1 MQKKIIKKIIIA
13 VLFGTLFSSCSKNFD
28 DINNNPNATPVASP
42 EQLLP
47 PALVDVLTYN
57 MIRNRG
63 FNNELMQVT
72 VDLGDGDGKVFRYDY
87 RATWA
92 DYLYNGL
99 YAQLSNIKDVYT
111 ISSKEGDSLY
121 NKSYMG
127 ISLILQ
133 SWIYSI
139 LTDTYGDIPYFESNH
154 AKDQVIFEPAFDPQ
168 KDIYL
173 DIFKQ
178 LEEANTLL
186 SAGQAI
192 VPYSDPIYGG
202 DVARWRKFGN
212 SLYLRLLLR
221 ISGKSEVSQ
230 NCIAKIKEIIDGNPS
245 AYPIISSNDESAIL
259 KWTGAAPYI
268 SPFVTNVREQDFR
281 TPGIANF
288 FIDHLAPLNDPCTDI
303 ALGTNSICRWRIATY
318 QGSFQGVPSGYA
330 AGDNP
335 VKKSYFYS
343 TTTNPNLMTEP
354 LTGMIMNYA
363 EVKFIMAEAALK
375 GWINGSPEIFY
386 KQGILNRFTL
396 WIPNWPG
403 DIDDWLT
410 KADIQWDDSE
420 TFDQKM
426 ERIHMQKYYALFLE
440 DLEQWFEYRRT
451 GHPVLPKGT
460 GLKNNGIMPA
470 RMTYPVYVQST
481 NPTNYKLA
489 VAAQGPDEISTQ
501 VWWQK
506 P

>member
-1 MQKKIIKKIIIA
+1 
-13 VLFGTLFSSCSKNFD
+13 
-28 DINNNPNATPVASP
+28 
-42 EQLLP
+42 
-47 PALVDVLTYN
+47 
-57 MIRNRG
+57 
-63 FNNELMQVT
+63 
-72 VDLGDGDGKVFRYDY
+72 
-87 RATWA
+87 
-92 DYLYNGL
+92 
-99 YAQLSNIKDVYT
+99 
-111 ISSKEGDSLY
+111 
-121 NKSYMG
+121 
-127 ISLILQ
+127 
-133 SWIYSI
+133 
-139 LTDTYGDIPYFESNH
+139 
-154 AKDQVIFEPAFDPQ
+154 
-168 KDIYL
+168 
-173 DIFKQ
+173 
-178 LEEANTLL
+178 
-186 SAGQAI
+186 
-192 VPYSDPIYGG
+192 
-202 DVARWRKFGN
+202 
-212 SLYLRLLLR
+212 LLLR

-230 NCIAKIKEIIDGNPS
+230 NSIAKIKEIIDGNPS